1 MISMIV
7 GANWFEGFIHSIM
20 TKLSTLLIVFSLH
33 ELVESIEIA
42 FLLKFGN

>member
-1 MISMIV
+1 MIV
-7 GANWFEGFIHSIM
+7 GANWFGGFIHSMM
-20 TKLSTLLIVFSLH
+20 TKLSALLVAFSLH